1 MTETGKYLFARKSQL
16 EILAQCREQLR
27 KSGRG
32 SVVWVPAEAGYGK
45 TALLNYFEEET
56 RTSYSSLGIVYAQ
69 TQAPIGTTRIGSLQP
84 LFPFTRIVEQL
95 AKKETVS
102 PEKKLAFN
110 IGMSVLG
117 LIPVIGEF
125 PFLVKEL
132 RRDFQEFK
140 LEKKSGKSYSTAATE
155 LYEVLKN
162 YAEKSPLVLLFDDMH
177 YTDAQSVEVLS
188 LFLSDIARLPIMIVI
203 AYRPAAAKDVIS
215 PLLPLYEEYK
225 PDSATIY
232 QVRLSELSMV
242 DITKACQTILPKYSK
257 HEEFEQ
263 WLWAKSS
270 GIPGLLFEY
279 LHYFS
284 KKSPFDEQGSL
295 IANFHDDTIV
305 PTSLHSTFARLV
317 EQLDDEERTLLALC
331 SAEGRECTVH
341 IVSKLLNTD
350 TLTTIRKMRSVQ
362 RKTGIITSIG
372 AQNRYGIK
380 TTVYQFTQAFY
391 QQFFHNTLE
400 YEEKVT
406 LHRQISELLRLQ
418 YSESDD
424 DAVRRALAPYIMA
437 HDLESDVKD
446 AQEFINETRELAVV
460 SGNSDIVNEFSSFNL
475 PAQTKDDT
483 DRDISSENTT
493 IENLSIIDL
502 QKKVVDTYLSGNM
515 GTGVELCQTWLHDNH
530 TAHAGDRAIC
540 CALQARCL
548 IELGETHHARQLC
561 EQGFSYLQ
569 AMPNPIAECLLNN
582 AMAIAL
588 QYEHNDTAEYYL
600 LKAAQ
605 PSPLLSPA
613 YRLMTITNI
622 GSLLKSRSSAKAQKF
637 KKSALEL
644 AKSLHFHTFI
654 QENFD
659 KNE

>member
-56 RTSYSSLGIVYAQ
+56 RTAYTSLSIVYAQ

-502 QKKVVDTYLSGNM
+502 QKKVVDAYLSGNM

>member
-56 RTSYSSLGIVYAQ
+56 RTAYTSLSIVYAQ

-225 PDSATIY
+225 PDSATVY
-232 QVRLSELSMV
+232 QVRLSELSSV

-257 HEEFEQ
+257 HDEFEQ

-317 EQLDDEERTLLALC
+317 EQLDDDERTLLALC

-418 YSESDD
+418 YSESED

-475 PAQTKDDT
+475 PARTKNEPDN
-483 DRDISSENTT
+483 DISSESIV
-493 IENLSIIDL
+493 IETLSIVDL
-502 QKKVVDTYLSGNM
+502 QKKVVDAYLSGNM
-515 GTGVELCQTWLHDNH
+515 GIGVELCQTWLHDNH

-561 EQGFSYLQ
+561 EQGFSFLQ
-569 AMPNPIAECLLNN
+569 TMPNPIAECLLNN

-622 GSLLKSRSSAKAQKF
+622 GALLKSRSSTKAQKF

-659 KNE
+659 NNE

>member
-56 RTSYSSLGIVYAQ
+56 RTAYTSLSIVYAQ

-225 PDSATIY
+225 PDSATVY
-232 QVRLSELSMV
+232 QVRLSELSSV

-257 HEEFEQ
+257 HDEFEQ

-317 EQLDDEERTLLALC
+317 EQLDDDERTLLALC

-418 YSESDD
+418 YSESED

-446 AQEFINETRELAVV
+446 AQEFINETRELAVA

-475 PAQTKDDT
+475 PARTKNEPDN
-483 DRDISSENTT
+483 DISSESIV
-493 IENLSIIDL
+493 IETLSIVDL
-502 QKKVVDTYLSGNM
+502 QKKVVDAYLSGNM
-515 GTGVELCQTWLHDNH
+515 GIGVELCQTWLHDNH

-561 EQGFSYLQ
+561 EQGFSFLQ
-569 AMPNPIAECLLNN
+569 TMPNPIAECLLNN

-622 GSLLKSRSSAKAQKF
+622 GALLKSRSSTKAQKF

-659 KNE
+659 NNE

>member
-56 RTSYSSLGIVYAQ
+56 RTAYTSLSIVYAQ

-132 RRDFQEFK
+132 RRDIQEFK
-140 LEKKSGKSYSTAATE
+140 LEKKSGKAYSTAATE

-162 YAEKSPLVLLFDDMH
+162 YAEKSPLILLFDDMH

-232 QVRLSELSMV
+232 QVRLSELSSV

-257 HEEFEQ
+257 HDEFEQ

-418 YSESDD
+418 YSESED

-502 QKKVVDTYLSGNM
+502 QKKVVDAYLSGNM

-622 GSLLKSRSSAKAQKF
+622 GALLKSRSSTKAQKF

-654 QENFD
+654 RENFD
-659 KNE
+659 NNE

>member
-56 RTSYSSLGIVYAQ
+56 RTAYTSLSIVYAQ